1 MSLLS
6 LLFEILKA
14 RYEDEQ
20 KIKES
25 LESKAAN
32 LIAFI
37 AIIVTLYTSFFSG
50 ILTKQT
56 VFPSAPL
63 FWTGIILYLISGSLS
78 LLALLVRWRNGPIRI
93 TREFIDDCG
102 KSSISKKQLE
112 GIFQTDYVIG
122 IEDMSAGNDGKARFL
137 YWSFVFAFLGI
148 IFTVLLIT
156 ISS

>member
-6 LLFEILKA
+6 LLLEVLKA

-50 ILTKQT
+50 ILAKQT
-56 VFPSAPL
+56 AFPNAPL
-63 FWTGIILYLISGSLS
+63 FWAGIILYLISGFLS
-78 LLALLVRWRNGPIRI
+78 LLVLLVRWGNGPIRI
-93 TREFIDDCG
+93 TRECVDDWK

-112 GIFQTDYVIG
+112 EIFQTDYVIG
-122 IEDMSAGNDGKARFL
+122 IEDMSAGNDSKARFL
-137 YWSFVFAFLGI
+137 YGSFFLAFLGI